1 MTQPNFSFA
10 EDVILPRD
18 SNVVEPCEVRRL
30 TAQNAA
36 ILAAL
41 QSGPKSR
48 KALADIACNVTA
60 RISDLR
66 KAGYVIPP
74 PVEDRLTGQSIYR
87 LAEGHR

>member
-1 MTQPNFSFA
+1 MTQSALNFA
-10 EDVILPRD
+10 QDVILPTD
-18 SNVVEPCEVRRL
+18 SHVVEPCEVKRL
-30 TAQNAA
+30 TAQNAR

-41 QSGPKSR
+41 QGGPKSR

-74 PVEDRLTGQSIYR
+74 PVEDRLSGQSIYR
-87 LAEGHR
+87 LG